1 MEFSELQKGV
11 TDTMFS
17 YGRQFNVSIDEYYAI
32 MKLSEEVGELA
43 QAVLILQ
50 KKCRPE
56 KIINEEDSKRNVAKE
71 LADVV
76 GMAIVAAH
84 VMDIDLE
91 EAIVKKWI
99 DLEWIR
105 REV

>member
-17 YGRQFNVSIDEYYAI
+17 YGKQFNIDIDKYYVLT
-32 MKLSEEVGELA
+32 KLLEEVGELA
-43 QAVLILQ
+43 QAVLIHQ

-56 KIINEEDSKRNVAKE
+56 KVVAEECSKRNVAKE

-76 GMAIVAAH
+76 GMAIVAAR
-84 VMDIDLE
+84 VMDINLE
-91 EAIVKKWI
+91 EAMVKKWI
-99 DLEWIR
+99 DLEWVKKR
-105 REV
+105 S